1 MIEYFG
7 VGADPCAY
15 PDLYGNI
22 MMMGNHRGLP
32 LRYHLVNF
40 HKSGFDNKE
49 VPDISVG
56 AGYPCPEKNAQ
67 EQTKKGAVTAPLRRT
82 L

>member
-1 MIEYFG
+1 MVGADPCVCPLKNVRSKFNGRTHGCAPTQEIVNMIEYFG

-40 HKSGFDNKE
+40 YKS
-49 VPDISVG
+49 
-56 AGYPCPEKNAQ
+56 
-67 EQTKKGAVTAPLRRT
+67 
-82 L
+82 